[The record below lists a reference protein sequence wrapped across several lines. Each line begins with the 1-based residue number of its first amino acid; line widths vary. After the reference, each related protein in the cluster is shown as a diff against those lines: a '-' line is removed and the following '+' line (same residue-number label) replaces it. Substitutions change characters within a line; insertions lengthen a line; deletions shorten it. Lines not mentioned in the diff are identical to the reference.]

1 MIKKLITSATDFL
14 ILTEIRADHRAIMN
28 TKLKFN
34 LQPSH
39 FSVSQPP
46 RGLICANRNH
56 KKMEG
61 RERQSVTPGHIAAA
75 VYEISRGP
83 WLLVEKRLW
92 RRAGLL
98 LLDEKRLWCEVV
110 GEGDRL

>member
-46 RGLICANRNH
+46 RRGVLICANRNH

-61 RERQSVTPGHIAAA
+61 SERQSVTPGHIAAE
-75 VYEISRGP
+75 VYEIKKSRTVD
-83 WLLVEKRLW
+83 LRLW
-92 RRAGLL
+92 RRARLL